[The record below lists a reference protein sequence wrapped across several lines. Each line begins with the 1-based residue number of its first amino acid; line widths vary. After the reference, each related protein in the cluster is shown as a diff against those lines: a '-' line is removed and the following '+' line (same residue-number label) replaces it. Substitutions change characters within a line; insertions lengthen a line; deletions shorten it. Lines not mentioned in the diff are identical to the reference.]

1 MWSQPPFAILHSFTE
16 HLSFGSSWPAGQF
29 TLPSHTLLFGMHIP
43 PPQSNS
49 VVRSHR
55 LIGAAKSLSEKKVKF
70 IRLEMWGFSA
80 GTKIER
86 ERVST
91 VSVDYMDWKTYC
103 NWPRHCHR
111 HIQQHLST
119 LNGLEY
125 KWGHCIE
132 TGHRGTFYSGN
143 WPNSRRHH
151 SDNRYHRRKAIVDR
165 CKKFYRYTSNRLVGK
180 WTKELVLCMCNSI
193 IQSMRERVQ
202 EIVWCS
208 KPTEE
213 LTTYAFIG
221 TIATVGIAITFP
233 LRCNANSIATL
244 KIVIFA
250 FLLWTIQFIAI
261 ISTVLEILRRNKNKN
276 EHRSKI

>member
-1 MWSQPPFAILHSFTE
+1 
-16 HLSFGSSWPAGQF
+16 
-29 TLPSHTLLFGMHIP
+29 
-43 PPQSNS
+43 
-49 VVRSHR
+49 
-55 LIGAAKSLSEKKVKF
+55 
-70 IRLEMWGFSA
+70 MWGFSA

-91 VSVDYMDWKTYC
+91 VSVDNVDWKTYC

-202 EIVWCS
+202 WIVWRS
-208 KPTEE
+208 KPIEG